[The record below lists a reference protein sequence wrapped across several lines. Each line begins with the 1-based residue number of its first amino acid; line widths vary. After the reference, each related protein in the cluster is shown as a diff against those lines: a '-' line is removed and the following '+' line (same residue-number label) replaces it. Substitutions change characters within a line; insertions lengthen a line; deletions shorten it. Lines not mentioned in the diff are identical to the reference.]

1 MSAWFAFPTTL
12 YGSKQALI
20 AADILKVE
28 RWEAVGLIAGLY
40 TWSVENADRNGLLE
54 NVSSSVLAGAL
65 GYPKKK
71 AEALVKA
78 LAEAGIIEVLEER
91 TILVKDWYEIG
102 GRLADVREKG
112 AEKKRKQRAA
122 SYACPK
128 DVPLDVPGDVPET
141 SRANINN
148 NNNNNNISSDDDMC
162 NGGEAANAHACARER
177 DPAEQPPEVDA
188 YWADV
193 DAPDTDDVAVAKNAT
208 TTQKPAKKPR
218 KPTDAALI
226 AEAIKDYAD
235 GDEELEGLLQDWMAN
250 RRAKRSPATIRAI
263 QINLD
268 KLDAMAQE
276 SGMPVK
282 AYLREVIARGWAAF
296 FVIKDGGGGYRA
308 SPRPQQPQSTADYY
322 LQLMQE
328 ME

>member
-1 MSAWFAFPTTL
+1 MAETMGFMIYHDDAALIDRLSDADLARIIRAAIHFAADGEEPNLDPLMAMAFAPIKEKIARDAEK
-12 YGSKQALI
+12 YMKKREAGAKGGSTSKAEPKQA
-20 AADILKVE
+20 E
-28 RWEAVGLIAGLY
+28 
-40 TWSVENADRNGLLE
+40 
-54 NVSSSVLAGAL
+54 
-65 GYPKKK
+65 
-71 AEALVKA
+71 AEAKQTEAECKQTGVTSNKYLVTSN
-78 LAEAGIIEVLEER
+78 EYPVTSNEY
-91 TILVKDWYEIG
+91 TIL
-102 GRLADVREKG
+102 
-112 AEKKRKQRAA
+112 
-122 SYACPK
+122 
-128 DVPLDVPGDVPET
+128 
-141 SRANINN
+141 
-148 NNNNNNISSDDDMC
+148 SDCVD
-162 NGGEAANAHACARER
+162 GGEAANARETH
-177 DPAEQPPEVDA
+177 EVPDA
-188 YWADV
+188 
-193 DAPDTDDVAVAKNAT
+193 DDVAVAKNAT
-208 TTQKPAKKPR
+208 TTQKAVKKPR

-235 GDEELEGLLQDWMAN
+235 GDAELEGLLQDWMAN
-250 RRAKRSPATIRAI
+250 RKAKRSPATIRAI

>member
-54 NVSSSVLAGAL
+54 NVSASVLADAL

-78 LAEAGIIEVLEER
+78 LAEAGIIEVLGER
-91 TILVKDWYEIG
+91 TILVKDWYEVG

-122 SYACPK
+122 SYVRLK
-128 DVPLDVPGDVPET
+128 DVPRDVPVDVPET
-141 SRANINN
+141 SRDNINN

-162 NGGEAANAHACARER
+162 NGGEAANAHACARET
-177 DPAEQPPEVDA
+177 Q
-188 YWADV
+188 
-193 DAPDTDDVAVAKNAT
+193 DAPDTDDVAVSKSAT
-208 TTQKPAKKPR
+208 TTQKPKKPR

-250 RRAKRSPATIRAI
+250 RKAKRSPATIRAV

-308 SPRPQQPQSTADYY
+308 SPRPQPQSTADYY

>member
-54 NVSSSVLAGAL
+54 NVSASVLADAL

-122 SYACPK
+122 SYVRLK
-128 DVPLDVPGDVPET
+128 DVPRDVPVDVPET

-162 NGGEAANAHACARER
+162 NGGEAANAHACARET
-177 DPAEQPPEVDA
+177 Q
-188 YWADV
+188 
-193 DAPDTDDVAVAKNAT
+193 DAPDIDDGSMATGTENVQVAASA
-208 TTQKPAKKPR
+208 QKPKVKAIRHKYGEYQNVLLTDEDYAKLKAEF
-218 KPTDAALI
+218 PTEYEALI
-226 AEAIKDYAD
+226 ERLSAYMASTGRAYKNHLATMRNWARRDLEKGVARSSPIPQAREAPPVYRQQTKA
-235 GDEELEGLLQDWMAN
+235 EELDDFYHMA
-250 RRAKRSPATIRAI
+250 A
-263 QINLD
+263 
-268 KLDAMAQE
+268 E
-276 SGMPVK
+276 
-282 AYLREVIARGWAAF
+282 WAAETS
-296 FVIKDGGGGYRA
+296 GGN
-308 SPRPQQPQSTADYY
+308 DV
-322 LQLMQE
+322 
-328 ME
+328 

>member
-1 MSAWFAFPTTL
+1 MKLSAWFAFPTTL

-40 TWSVENADRNGLLE
+40 TWSVDNADRNGLLE
-54 NVSSSVLAGAL
+54 NVSASVLADAL

-71 AEALVKA
+71 AAALVKA

-128 DVPLDVPGDVPET
+128 DVPRDVPGDVPET

-162 NGGEAANAHACARER
+162 NGGEAANARACARETH
-177 DPAEQPPEVDA
+177 E
-188 YWADV
+188 
-193 DAPDTDDVAVAKNAT
+193 APDTDDVAVAKNAA
-208 TTQKPAKKPR
+208 TTQKPKVKAIRHKYGEYHNVLLTDEDYAKLQAEF
-218 KPTDAALI
+218 PTEYEALI
-226 AEAIKDYAD
+226 ERLSAYMASTGRAYKNHLATMRNWARRDMEKGTARSSPIPQAREASPVYRQQTKAEELDDFYRMAAEWAAEA
-235 GDEELEGLLQDWMAN
+235 
-250 RRAKRSPATIRAI
+250 
-263 QINLD
+263 
-268 KLDAMAQE
+268 
-276 SGMPVK
+276 SGGNDV
-282 AYLREVIARGWAAF
+282 
-296 FVIKDGGGGYRA
+296 
-308 SPRPQQPQSTADYY
+308 
-322 LQLMQE
+322 
-328 ME
+328 

>member
-54 NVSSSVLAGAL
+54 NVSSSVLADAL

-78 LAEAGIIEVLEER
+78 LAEAGIIEVFGER
-91 TILVKDWYEIG
+91 TILVKDWYEVG

-122 SYACPK
+122 SYVRLK
-128 DVPLDVPGDVPET
+128 DVPRDVPVDVPET
-141 SRANINN
+141 SRDNINN

-162 NGGEAANAHACARER
+162 NGGEAANAHACARET
-177 DPAEQPPEVDA
+177 Q
-188 YWADV
+188 
-193 DAPDTDDVAVAKNAT
+193 DAPDTDDVAVSKSAT
-208 TTQKPAKKPR
+208 TTQKPKKAK

-235 GDEELEGLLQDWMAN
+235 GDAELEGLLQDWMAN
-250 RRAKRSPATIRAI
+250 RKAKRSPATIRAI

-296 FVIKDGGGGYRA
+296 FVIRDGGGGGYRA
-308 SPRPQQPQSTADYY
+308 SPRQQEPQSTADFY
-322 LQLMQE
+322 LQMMQD
-328 ME
+328 MD

>member
-54 NVSSSVLAGAL
+54 NVSASVLADAL

-78 LAEAGIIEVLEER
+78 LAEAGIIEVLGER
-91 TILVKDWYEIG
+91 TILVKDWYEVG
-102 GRLADVREKG
+102 GRLSDVREKE

-122 SYACPK
+122 SYARLK
-128 DVPLDVPGDVPET
+128 DVPRDVPVDVPET

-162 NGGEAANAHACARER
+162 NGGEAANAHACAREH
-177 DPAEQPPEVDA
+177 DPTEQPPEVDA
-188 YWADV
+188 YWADA
-193 DAPDTDDVAVAKNAT
+193 DVAKNAT
-208 TTQKPAKKPR
+208 TTQKPAKKAK

-235 GDEELEGLLQDWMAN
+235 GDAELEGLLQDWMAN
-250 RRAKRSPATIRAI
+250 RKAKRSPATIRAV
-263 QINLD
+263 QLNLD
-268 KLDAMAQE
+268 KLDAIAQE

-282 AYLREVIARGWAAF
+282 AYLRDVIARGWAAF
-296 FVIKDGGGGYRA
+296 FVIKDGGGVGYRA
-308 SPRPQQPQSTADYY
+308 SPRPQEPQSTADFY
-322 LQLMQE
+322 LQMMQD
-328 ME
+328 MD

>member
-54 NVSSSVLAGAL
+54 NVSASVLADAL

-71 AEALVKA
+71 AAALVKA
-78 LAEAGIIEVLEER
+78 LAEAGIIEVLGER
-91 TILVKDWYEIG
+91 TILVKDWYEVG

-122 SYACPK
+122 SYVRLK
-128 DVPLDVPGDVPET
+128 DVPRDVPGDVPET
-141 SRANINN
+141 SCANINN

-162 NGGEAANAHACARER
+162 NGGEAANAHACARETH
-177 DPAEQPPEVDA
+177 E
-188 YWADV
+188 
-193 DAPDTDDVAVAKNAT
+193 APDTDDVAVAENAT
-208 TTQKPAKKPR
+208 TTQKPKKAKKT
-218 KPTDAALI
+218 TDAALI

-235 GDEELEGLLQDWMAN
+235 GDAELEGLLQDWMAN
-250 RRAKRSPATIRAI
+250 RKAKRSPATIRAI

-282 AYLREVIARGWAAF
+282 AYLRDVIARGWAAF
-296 FVIKDGGGGYRA
+296 FVIRDGGGGGYRA
-308 SPRPQQPQSTADYY
+308 SPRPQQPQSTADFY
-322 LQLMQE
+322 LQMMQD
-328 ME
+328 MD

>member
-1 MSAWFAFPTTL
+1 MSAWFAFPMTL

-40 TWSVENADRNGLLE
+40 TWSVENADRNGLLK
-54 NVSSSVLAGAL
+54 NVSASVLADAL

-78 LAEAGIIEVLEER
+78 LAEAGIIEVLGER
-91 TILVKDWYEIG
+91 TILVKDWYEVG

-122 SYACPK
+122 SYVRLK
-128 DVPLDVPGDVPET
+128 DVPRDVPVDVPET

-162 NGGEAANAHACARER
+162 NGGEAANAHACARETH
-177 DPAEQPPEVDA
+177 E
-188 YWADV
+188 
-193 DAPDTDDVAVAKNAT
+193 APDTDDVAVSKNAT
-208 TTQKPAKKPR
+208 TTQKPKKAKKQ
-218 KPTDAALI
+218 TDSALI
-226 AEAIKDYAD
+226 AEAIKDYAG
-235 GDEELEGLLQDWMAN
+235 GDAELEGLLKDWMAN
-250 RRAKRSPATIRAI
+250 RKAKRSPATIRAI

-268 KLDAMAQE
+268 KLDAMAQD

-296 FVIKDGGGGYRA
+296 FVIRDSGGGGYRA
-308 SPRPQQPQSTADYY
+308 SPRPQEPQSTADFY
-322 LQLMQE
+322 LQMMQD
-328 ME
+328 MD

>member
-1 MSAWFAFPTTL
+1 MSAWFAFPATL

-40 TWSVENADRNGLLE
+40 TWSIENADRNGLLE
-54 NVSSSVLAGAL
+54 NVSASVLADAL

-71 AEALVKA
+71 AAALVKA
-78 LAEAGIIEVLEER
+78 LAEAGILEVLGER

-102 GRLADVREKG
+102 GRLADVREKE

-122 SYACPK
+122 SSVRPK
-128 DVPLDVPGDVPET
+128 DVPRDVPRDVTGT

-162 NGGEAANAHACARER
+162 NGGEAANAHACARETHNR
-177 DPAEQPPEVDA
+177 PDA
-188 YWADV
+188 
-193 DAPDTDDVAVAKNAT
+193 DDGSMAVAENAPT
-208 TTQKPAKKPR
+208 AQKPKKTR

-226 AEAIKDYAD
+226 ADAIKDYAG
-235 GDEELEGLLQDWMAN
+235 GDTEMEGLLQDWMAN
-250 RRAKRSPATIRAI
+250 RKAKRQPQTIRAV
-263 QINLD
+263 QLNLD

-282 AYLREVIARGWAAF
+282 AYLRDVIARGWAAF
-296 FVIKDGGGGYRA
+296 FAIKDGGGGNYRA

>member
-1 MSAWFAFPTTL
+1 MSAWFAFPATL

-54 NVSSSVLAGAL
+54 NVSASVLSDAL

-71 AEALVKA
+71 AAALVKA

-128 DVPLDVPGDVPET
+128 DVPRDVPGDVPET
-141 SRANINN
+141 SRDNINN

-162 NGGEAANAHACARER
+162 NGGEAANAHACAREH

-193 DAPDTDDVAVAKNAT
+193 DVAKNAT
-208 TTQKPAKKPR
+208 TTQKAVKKPR

-235 GDEELEGLLQDWMAN
+235 GDAELEGLLQDWMAN
-250 RRAKRSPATIRAI
+250 RKAKRSPATIRAI

-276 SGMPVK
+276 SGMTVK
-282 AYLREVIARGWAAF
+282 AYLRDVIARGWAAF
-296 FVIKDGGGGYRA
+296 FVIRDSGGGGYRA
-308 SPRPQQPQSTADYY
+308 SPRPQEPQSTADFY
-322 LQLMQE
+322 LQMMQD
-328 ME
+328 MD

>member
-54 NVSSSVLAGAL
+54 NVSASVLADAL

-71 AEALVKA
+71 AAALVKA
-78 LAEAGIIEVLEER
+78 LAEAGIIEVLGER
-91 TILVKDWYEIG
+91 TILVKDWYEVG
-102 GRLADVREKG
+102 GRLADAREKG

-122 SYACPK
+122 SYVRLK
-128 DVPLDVPGDVPET
+128 DVPRDVPVDVPET

-162 NGGEAANAHACARER
+162 NGGEAANAHACARET
-177 DPAEQPPEVDA
+177 Q
-188 YWADV
+188 
-193 DAPDTDDVAVAKNAT
+193 DAPDTDDVAVSKNGT
-208 TTQKPAKKPR
+208 TTQKPKKPR

-226 AEAIKDYAD
+226 VEAIKDYAG
-235 GDEELEGLLQDWMAN
+235 GDAELEGLLQDWMAN
-250 RRAKRSPATIRAI
+250 RKAKRSPATIRAV
-263 QINLD
+263 QLNLD

-282 AYLREVIARGWAAF
+282 AYLRDVIARGWAAF
-296 FVIKDGGGGYRA
+296 YAIKEGGGGGYRA
-308 SPRPQQPQSTADYY
+308 SPRPQEPQSTADYY